1 MHQGVNGFEKLP
13 SHRYHRFLDE
23 AGDTT
28 FYGKGKVPLLGAAGV
43 SKYFIL
49 GILTVNEPLDIV
61 RKKINELQNNI
72 VSDVY
77 LLEVPSIQKKKNNVG
92 YFLHATDD
100 VPEVRK
106 MAFEL
111 IKSIDCSFEAV
122 IGRKDYSVYDK
133 KHNGYQAE
141 FYADLLSHLLHG
153 SINDFKKLVLN
164 IAQRSRCTTHTN
176 LEKGLQKALAIS
188 KHKYLDACNY
198 CEMVFNV
205 QKPTAEPI
213 INLVDYFLWALQR
226 KIERNENR
234 YVDFLGKQIV
244 NVTNL
249 YVEELDFGN

>member
-1 MHQGVNGFEKLP
+1 MAP
-13 SHRYHRFLDE
+13 
-23 AGDTT
+23 
-28 FYGKGKVPLLGAAGV
+28 GV

-49 GILTVNEPLDIV
+49 GILTVNEPLNTV
-61 RKKINELQNNI
+61 RKKISELQNNI
-72 VSDVY
+72 ASDDY
-77 LLEVPSIQKKKNNVG
+77 LLDVPSIQKKKNTAG

-111 IKSIDCSFEAV
+111 IKSIDCTFDAV
-122 IGRKDYSVYDK
+122 IGRKDYSVYEK
-133 KHNGYQAE
+133 KHNGNQAE

-153 SINDFKKLVLN
+153 SMNGFKKLVLN

-188 KHKYLDACNY
+188 KHKYPDAYNY

-205 QKPTAEPI
+205 QKPTTEPI

-226 KIERNENR
+226 KIERNENS
-234 YVDFLGKQIV
+234 YVDFLCNQIV

-249 YVEELDFGN
+249 YIEELDFGN